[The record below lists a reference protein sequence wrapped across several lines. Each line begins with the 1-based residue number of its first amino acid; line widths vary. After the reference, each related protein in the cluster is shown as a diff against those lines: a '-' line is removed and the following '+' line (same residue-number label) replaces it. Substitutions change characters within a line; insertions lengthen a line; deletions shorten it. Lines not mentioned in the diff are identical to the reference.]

1 MLTCF
6 EFDLHVF
13 SISDARELV
22 ASLSLSMSDRS
33 ETLILLIMDDTSL
46 MKFSSSLLFSTME
59 NLDVAMFTSAIEMD
73 TVIGVWSE
81 ESCYSGWME

>member
-22 ASLSLSMSDRS
+22 VSLSLSMSDRS
-33 ETLILLIMDDTSL
+33 ETSMLLMMDDTFL
-46 MKFSSSLLFSTME
+46 MKFSSSLLF
-59 NLDVAMFTSAIEMD
+59 LQ
-73 TVIGVWSE
+73 
-81 ESCYSGWME
+81 